1 MKFIRAGIC
10 ALVLF
15 AVAAHGGVED
25 WAAAVLE
32 AGAAALLVFWALRV
46 ALGREKEIHGH
57 PLLGP
62 LAAFAAVG
70 MFPFLFL
77 ATAHRYAST
86 GGFPPPQAYSVSC
99 FLPSQAFR
107 TPAAFRRFCWFLS

>member
-46 ALGREKEIHGH
+46 ALGWEKEIHGH

-62 LAAFAAVG
+62 LAAFAAGVV
-70 MFPFLFL
+70 FPFVFPT
-77 ATAHRYAST
+77 TAHRYAGT
-86 GGFPPPQAYSVSC
+86 VD
-99 FLPSQAFR
+99 FLPRVGHLVFVVR
-107 TPAAFRRFCWFLS
+107 AARSYR

>member
-32 AGAAALLVFWALRV
+32 AGAAALIVFWGLRV
-46 ALGREKEIHGH
+46 AQGWEKEIHGH

-62 LAAFAAVG
+62 LAAFAAVVLVQ
-70 MFPFLFL
+70 FLFPT
-77 ATAHRYAST
+77 TAYRYASKME
-86 GGFPPPQAYSVSC
+86 
-99 FLPSQAFR
+99 FLPVIAFFILFFLLA
-107 TPAAFRRFCWFLS
+107 PAF

>member
-32 AGAAALLVFWALRV
+32 AGAAALVVFWALRV
-46 ALGREKEIHGH
+46 ALGWEKEIHGH

-70 MFPFLFL
+70 VFPFFFL
-77 ATAHRYAST
+77 STAYRFASKE
-86 GGFPPPQAYSVSC
+86 GFPPLLAC
-99 FLPSQAFR
+99 FIF
-107 TPAAFRRFCWFLS
+107 FFLSARGCR

>member
-32 AGAAALLVFWALRV
+32 AGAAALIVFWALRV
-46 ALGREKEIHGH
+46 AQGWEKEIHGH

-70 MFPFLFL
+70 MGQVVFRDTAGRHARKVGFLRALASSIFLFL
-77 ATAHRYAST
+77 
-86 GGFPPPQAYSVSC
+86 
-99 FLPSQAFR
+99 
-107 TPAAFRRFCWFLS
+107 

>member
-32 AGAAALLVFWALRV
+32 AGAAALIVFWGLRV
-46 ALGREKEIHGH
+46 AQGWEKEIHGH

-70 MFPFLFL
+70 LVQYVFR
-77 ATAHRYAST
+77 TTVYRYASK
-86 GGFPPPQAYSVSC
+86 VD
-99 FLPSQAFR
+99 FLPLMAYFIFVFLPAPAFR
-107 TPAAFRRFCWFLS
+107 QPPEPRWVF

>member
-32 AGAAALLVFWALRV
+32 AGAAALIVFWGLRV
-46 ALGREKEIHGH
+46 AQGWEKEIHGH
-57 PLLGP
+57 PLLVP
-62 LAAFAAVG
+62 LAAFAAVV
-70 MFPFLFL
+70 MFQFVFPDHGVSL
-77 ATAHRYAST
+77 RKQS
-86 GGFPPPQAYSVSC
+86 GFPPAHGLSDSC
-99 FLPSQAFR
+99 FPRSAGLPH
-107 TPAAFRRFCWFLS
+107 